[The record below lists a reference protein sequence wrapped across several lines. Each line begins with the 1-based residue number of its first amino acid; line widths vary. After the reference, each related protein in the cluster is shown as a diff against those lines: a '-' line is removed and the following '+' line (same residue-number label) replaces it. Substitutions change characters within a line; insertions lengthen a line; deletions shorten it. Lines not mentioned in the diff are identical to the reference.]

1 MSARQR
7 RVVVT
12 GLGIV
17 SPVGIGVSAAWDSI
31 VNGRSGID
39 KITRFDCTAYNTHI
53 AGEVKGFDPAN
64 YMSGKEAR
72 RYDTFIHYGIA
83 AGKEALA
90 DSGLTKE
97 IIALDPERYGL
108 SIGSGIGGLP
118 MIQETCY
125 AVKEGGPRK
134 ISPFFIPGSII
145 NMISGLLSIEYGIQ
159 GPNLSAVTACSTANH
174 CIGESMRKIEYG
186 DADVMV
192 VGGSEAAVCEMGIG
206 GFNAARALSTR
217 NDDPQAA
224 SRPWDVDRDGFVLGE
239 GAGVIVIEELEHAK
253 KRGAKIY
260 CELVGYGVS
269 GDAYH
274 VTAPRE
280 DGDGARRCMRNALA
294 NAGLNADAVDYVNAH
309 GTSTPLGDLAEATA
323 VKGAFGDHTKKLMVS
338 STKSMTGHL
347 LGAAAGVEAIF
358 TILALK
364 HSVIPPTINLHN
376 QDPAV
381 DLDLVPNVAR
391 QKQVNVVMSNSFGF
405 GGTNS
410 TLVFQRI

>member
-1 MSARQR
+1 MTTRQR

-17 SPVGIGVSAAWDSI
+17 SPVGVGVAAAWDSI
-31 VNGRSGID
+31 TNGRSGIGP
-39 KITRFDCTAYNTHI
+39 ITRFDSAAFNTHI
-53 AGEVKGFDPAN
+53 AGEVKGFDPAQF
-64 YMSGKEAR
+64 MSGKEAR
-72 RYDTFIHYGIA
+72 RYDSFIHFGIA
-83 AGKEALA
+83 AAKEALA
-90 DSGLTKE
+90 DAGITPHP
-97 IIALDPERYGL
+97 ADPERYGL

-118 MIQETCY
+118 LIQETAY
-125 AVKEGGPRK
+125 ALRDGGPRK

-145 NMISGLLSIEYGIQ
+145 NMISGLISIEYGFQ
-159 GPNLSAVTACSTANH
+159 GANMAAVTACSTANH

-192 VGGSEAAVCEMGIG
+192 VGGSEAAVCELGIG

-217 NDDPQAA
+217 NDDPTAA

-239 GAGVIVIEELEHAK
+239 GAGVLVIEELEHAK
-253 KRGAKIY
+253 ARGAKIY
-260 CELVGYGVS
+260 CELIGYGVS

-280 DGDGARRCMRNALA
+280 DGDGARRCMVNALK
-294 NAGLNADAVDYVNAH
+294 NASLNPSDVDYVNAH

-323 VKGAFGDHTKKLMVS
+323 LKSAFGESAKKVMVS

-347 LGAAAGVEAIF
+347 LGAAAGIEAVF
-358 TILALK
+358 SILALRDGA
-364 HSVIPPTINLHN
+364 IPPTINLHK

-381 DLDLVPNVAR
+381 ELDLVPNTAR
-391 QKQVNVVMSNSFGF
+391 QKNIDVSMSNSFGF

-410 TLVFQRI
+410 SLVFKRI

>member
-1 MSARQR
+1 MTARQR

-17 SPVGIGVSAAWDSI
+17 SPVGIGISAAWDSI
-31 VNGRSGID
+31 TNGRSGIGQ
-39 KITRFDCTAYNTHI
+39 ITRFDASAFNTHI
-53 AGEVKGFDPAN
+53 AGEVKGFDPAQ

-83 AGKEALA
+83 AAKEALA
-90 DSGLTKE
+90 DAG
-97 IIALDPERYGL
+97 IAANPANPERYGL
-108 SIGSGIGGLP
+108 SIGSGICGLP
-118 MIQETCY
+118 LIQETAY
-125 AVKEGGPRK
+125 ALRDGGPRK

-145 NMISGLLSIEYGIQ
+145 NMISGLISIEYGFQ
-159 GPNLSAVTACSTANH
+159 GPNLAVVTACSTANH
-174 CIGESMRKIEYG
+174 SIGESMRKIEYG

-192 VGGSEAAVCEMGIG
+192 VGGSEAAVCELGIG
-206 GFNAARALSTR
+206 GFNAARAISTR
-217 NDDPQAA
+217 NDDPEAA

-239 GAGVIVIEELEHAK
+239 GSGVLVIEELEHAK
-253 KRGAKIY
+253 ARGARIY

-280 DGDGARRCMRNALA
+280 DGDGARRCMLNALRNAS
-294 NAGLNADAVDYVNAH
+294 LNPSDIEYVNAH
-309 GTSTPLGDLAEATA
+309 GTSTPLGDIAEATA
-323 VKGAFGDHTKKLMVS
+323 VKAAFGEHAKKVMVS

-347 LGAAAGVEAIF
+347 LGAAAGVEAVF
-358 TILALK
+358 TILAL
-364 HSVIPPTINLHN
+364 HHGVIPPTINLHK

-381 DLDLVPNVAR
+381 DLDLVPNTAR
-391 QKQVNVVMSNSFGF
+391 QVKVNTVMSNSFGF

-410 TLVFQRI
+410 TLVFKRI

>member
-1 MSARQR
+1 MTARPR

-12 GLGIV
+12 GLGVI
-17 SPVGIGVSAAWDSI
+17 SPVGIDVPSAWNAI
-31 VNGRSGID
+31 INGRSGIGP
-39 KITRFDCTAYNTHI
+39 ITRFDSAAFGTHI
-53 AGEVKGFDPAN
+53 AGEVKGFDPAK

-83 AGKEALA
+83 AAKEALA
-90 DSGLTKE
+90 DAGITPNP
-97 IIALDPERYGL
+97 ANPERYGL

-118 MIQETCY
+118 LIMETAY
-125 AVKEGGPRK
+125 ALRDGGPRK

-145 NMISGLLSIEYGIQ
+145 NMISGLISIEYGFQ
-159 GPNLSAVTACSTANH
+159 GANMAAVTACSTANH

-192 VGGSEAAVCEMGIG
+192 VGGSEAAVCELGIG

-217 NDDPQAA
+217 NDDPTAA

-239 GAGVIVIEELEHAK
+239 GAGVLVIEEFEHAK
-253 KRGAKIY
+253 ARSAKIY

-280 DGDGARRCMRNALA
+280 DGDGARRCMLNALN
-294 NAGLNADAVDYVNAH
+294 NAGMNPSDVDYVNAH

-323 VKGAFGDHTKKLMVS
+323 VKAAFGDHTKKLMVS

-347 LGAAAGVEAIF
+347 LGAAAGIEAVF
-358 TILALK
+358 TILALRDGA
-364 HSVIPPTINLHN
+364 IPPTINLHK

-381 DLDLVPNVAR
+381 DLDLVPNTAR
-391 QKQVNVVMSNSFGF
+391 QTKVNVVMSNSFGF

-410 TLVFQRI
+410 TLVFKRI

>member
-1 MSARQR
+1 MTARQR

-17 SPVGIGVSAAWDSI
+17 SPVGIGIAAAWDSI
-31 VNGRSGID
+31 TNARSGID
-39 KITRFDCTAYNTHI
+39 KITRFDCSAYNTHI
-53 AGEVKGFDPAN
+53 AGEVKGFDPAQ

-97 IIALDPERYGL
+97 FIALDPERYGL

-145 NMISGLLSIEYGIQ
+145 NMISGLMSIEYGIQ

-186 DADVMV
+186 DADVMI

-217 NDDPQAA
+217 NDDPAAA

-260 CELVGYGVS
+260 CELAGYGVS

-323 VKGAFGDHTKKLMVS
+323 VKAAFGDHTKKLMVS

-364 HSVIPPTINLHN
+364 HGVIPPTINLHK